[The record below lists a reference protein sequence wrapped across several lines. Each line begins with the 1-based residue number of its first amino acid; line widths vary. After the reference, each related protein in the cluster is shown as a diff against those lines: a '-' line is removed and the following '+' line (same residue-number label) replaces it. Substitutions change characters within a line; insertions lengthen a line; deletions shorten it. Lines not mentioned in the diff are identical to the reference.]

1 MDRRTTFGK
10 RPAKGDNIKED
21 IQFDKMEPSCGRKQA
36 QIEHRYNGYYLVERE
51 PNGYTRIM
59 IKPDTPL
66 QLYPGCTISF
76 GANDTMTVLE
86 FVEEEEAKVEER
98 KQIVQTAHQET

>member
-1 MDRRTTFGK
+1 
-10 RPAKGDNIKED
+10 
-21 IQFDKMEPSCGRKQA
+21 MEPSCGRKQA

-98 KQIVQTAHQET
+98 KQTVQTAHQET